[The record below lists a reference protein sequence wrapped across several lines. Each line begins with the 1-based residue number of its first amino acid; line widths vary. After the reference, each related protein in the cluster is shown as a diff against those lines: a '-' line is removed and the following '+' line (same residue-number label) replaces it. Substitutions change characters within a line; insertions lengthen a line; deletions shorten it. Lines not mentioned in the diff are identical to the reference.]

1 MRPGNFNRRLRGT
14 FEDITGRAWLF
25 IALIVVVVVVM
36 GPVAIHVVQ
45 GALGSSVNT
54 VSSRFQILN

>member
-1 MRPGNFNRRLRGT
+1 MRPGKCDFYHLRAT

-25 IALIVVVVVVM
+25 LAILVAIVLVL

-45 GALGSSVNT
+45 GVLGSSVDT
-54 VSSRFQILN
+54 VSSRFQIP